1 MKKIKQYQSVRLI
14 THKYTNEN
22 LRFGMLG
29 TILEIYD
36 EDNYEIEWYDDLGN
50 VVLMCS
56 FKIDDF
62 EVLD

>member
-1 MKKIKQYQSVRLI
+1 
-14 THKYTNEN
+14 
-22 LRFGMLG
+22 MLG

-36 EDNYEIEWYDDLGN
+36 EDNYEIEWYDDFGN

>member
-36 EDNYEIEWYDDLGN
+36 EDNYEIEWYDD
-50 VVLMCS
+50 
-56 FKIDDF
+56 F
-62 EVLD
+62 